1 MSNIFYG
8 DITEKA
14 LGIENAKQLKR
25 FYTQWSINSSKI
37 IKSYVEN
44 ESSKLYNVRW
54 RNKSKEI
61 PFYIRLKAPRSFT
74 GSVWFASRP
83 VNATYLK
90 GKNYK
95 PKKIVI
101 PKSIKRIAVKG
112 SQGWFVPKRYK
123 PDIKDILF
131 NELDPDIPVNTSR
144 FFLSKTSHN
153 KTHKY
158 KKPLL
163 WYQSRSLD
171 GSNKSDKKVAPA
183 MLAEQLGDLLYYDPK
198 LYDMI
203 RQGFDQTVSEAKYL

>member
-1 MSNIFYG
+1 MSDIFYG

-61 PFYIRLKAPRSFT
+61 PFYIRLKAPRSFI

-83 VNATYLK
+83 VNAAYLK

-95 PKKIVI
+95 PQRKLL
-101 PKSIKRIAVKG
+101 PKSIKRVPVKG

-123 PDIKDILF
+123 PDVRDILF
-131 NELDPDIPVNTSR
+131 NELDPEIPVNTSR

-158 KKPLL
+158 KKPLV
-163 WYQSRSLD
+163 WYQ
-171 GSNKSDKKVAPA
+171 NKTDKNVAPA

-203 RQGFDQTVSEAKYL
+203 RQGFDQTVDEAKYL

>member
-1 MSNIFYG
+1 MSNTFYG

-25 FYTQWSINSSKI
+25 FYTQWSINASKI
-37 IKSYVEN
+37 IKSYVES

-61 PFYIRLKAPRSFT
+61 PFYIRLKAPRSFV

-90 GKNYK
+90 GNNYK
-95 PKKIVI
+95 PKRVVI
-101 PKSIKRIAVKG
+101 PKNIKRIPVKG
-112 SQGWFVPKRYK
+112 SQGWFVPKKYK
-123 PDIKDILF
+123 PDVRDILF
-131 NELDPDIPVNTSR
+131 NELDPDIPVKTSR

-163 WYQSRSLD
+163 WYQ
-171 GSNKSDKKVAPA
+171 NKNDKKVAPA

>member
-1 MSNIFYG
+1 MSDIFYG

-14 LGIENAKQLKR
+14 LGIENTKQLKR
-25 FYTQWSINSSKI
+25 FYTQWSINTSKI

-61 PFYIRLKAPRSFT
+61 PFYIRLKAPRSFI

-95 PKKIVI
+95 PQRKLL
-101 PKSIKRIAVKG
+101 PKSIKRVPVKG
-112 SQGWFVPKRYK
+112 SQGWFVPKKYK
-123 PDIKDILF
+123 PDVRDILF
-131 NELDPDIPVNTSR
+131 NELDPEIPVNTSR

-163 WYQSRSLD
+163 WYQ
-171 GSNKSDKKVAPA
+171 NKTDKNVAPA

>member
-1 MSNIFYG
+1 MSDIFYG

-61 PFYIRLKAPRSFT
+61 PFYIRLKAPRSFI

-95 PKKIVI
+95 LQRKLL
-101 PKSIKRIAVKG
+101 PKSIKRVPVKG
-112 SQGWFVPKRYK
+112 SQGWFVPKKYK
-123 PDIKDILF
+123 PDVRDILF

-158 KKPLL
+158 KKPLV
-163 WYQSRSLD
+163 WYQ
-171 GSNKSDKKVAPA
+171 NKESGKVAPA

>member
-1 MSNIFYG
+1 MSDIFYG

-61 PFYIRLKAPRSFT
+61 PFYIRLKAPRSFI

-95 PKKIVI
+95 PQRKLL
-101 PKSIKRIAVKG
+101 PKSIKRVPVKG

-123 PDIKDILF
+123 PDVRDILF

-144 FFLSKTSHN
+144 FFLNKTSHN

-158 KKPLL
+158 KKPLV
-163 WYQSRSLD
+163 WYQ
-171 GSNKSDKKVAPA
+171 NKESGKVAPA
-183 MLAEQLGDLLYYDPK
+183 MLKEQLGDLLYHDPK

-203 RQGFDQTVSEAKYL
+203 REGFDQTVSEAKYL

>member
-1 MSNIFYG
+1 MSDIFYG

-61 PFYIRLKAPRSFT
+61 PFYIRLKAPRSFI

-95 PKKIVI
+95 PQRKLL
-101 PKSIKRIAVKG
+101 PKSIKRVPVKG

-123 PDIKDILF
+123 PDVRDILF

-163 WYQSRSLD
+163 WYQ
-171 GSNKSDKKVAPA
+171 NKTDKNVAPA

>member
-14 LGIENAKQLKR
+14 LGIDNAKQLKR

-37 IKSYVEN
+37 IKSYVES

-61 PFYIRLKAPRSFT
+61 PFYIRLKAPRSFI

-83 VNATYLK
+83 VNAAYLK

-95 PKKIVI
+95 PQRKLL
-101 PKSIKRIAVKG
+101 PKSIKRVPVKG
-112 SQGWFVPKRYK
+112 SQGWFVPKKYK
-123 PDIKDILF
+123 PDVRDILF
-131 NELDPDIPVNTSR
+131 NELDPEIPVNTSR

-163 WYQSRSLD
+163 WYQ
-171 GSNKSDKKVAPA
+171 NKNDKKVAPA

>member
-1 MSNIFYG
+1 MSDIFYG

-61 PFYIRLKAPRSFT
+61 PFYIRLKAPRSFI

-95 PKKIVI
+95 PQRKLL
-101 PKSIKRIAVKG
+101 PKSIKRVPVKG
-112 SQGWFVPKRYK
+112 SQGWFVPKKYK
-123 PDIKDILF
+123 PDVRDILF
-131 NELDPDIPVNTSR
+131 NELDPEIPVNTSR

-163 WYQSRSLD
+163 WYQ
-171 GSNKSDKKVAPA
+171 NKNDKKVAPA
-183 MLAEQLGDLLYYDPK
+183 ILAEQLGDLLYYDPK

-203 RQGFDQTVSEAKYL
+203 REGFDQTVSEAKYL

>member
-14 LGIENAKQLKR
+14 LGIDNAKQLKR

-37 IKSYVEN
+37 IKSYVES

-61 PFYIRLKAPRSFT
+61 PFYIRLKAPRSFI

-95 PKKIVI
+95 PQRKLL
-101 PKSIKRIAVKG
+101 PKSIKRVPVKG
-112 SQGWFVPKRYK
+112 SQGWFVPKKYK
-123 PDIKDILF
+123 PDVRDILF
-131 NELDPDIPVNTSR
+131 NELDPEIPVNTSR

-163 WYQSRSLD
+163 WYQ
-171 GSNKSDKKVAPA
+171 NKNDKKVAPA

>member
-1 MSNIFYG
+1 MSDIFYG

-61 PFYIRLKAPRSFT
+61 PFYIRLKAPRSFI

-95 PKKIVI
+95 PQRKLL
-101 PKSIKRIAVKG
+101 PKSIKRVPVKG
-112 SQGWFVPKRYK
+112 SQGWFVPKKYK
-123 PDIKDILF
+123 PDVRDILF
-131 NELDPDIPVNTSR
+131 NELDPEIPVNTSR

-163 WYQSRSLD
+163 WYQ
-171 GSNKSDKKVAPA
+171 NKNDKKVAPA

>member
-1 MSNIFYG
+1 MSDIFYG

-61 PFYIRLKAPRSFT
+61 PFYIRLKAPRSFI

-83 VNATYLK
+83 VNTAYLK

-95 PKKIVI
+95 PQRKLL
-101 PKSIKRIAVKG
+101 PKSIKRVPVKG
-112 SQGWFVPKRYK
+112 SQGWFVPKKYK
-123 PDIKDILF
+123 PDVRDILF

-163 WYQSRSLD
+163 WYQ
-171 GSNKSDKKVAPA
+171 NKNDKKVGPA

-203 RQGFDQTVSEAKYL
+203 REGFDQTVSEAKYL

>member
-1 MSNIFYG
+1 MSDIFYG

-61 PFYIRLKAPRSFT
+61 PFYIRLKAPRSFI

-95 PKKIVI
+95 PQRKLL
-101 PKSIKRIAVKG
+101 PKSIKRVPVKG

-123 PDIKDILF
+123 PDVRDILF

-163 WYQSRSLD
+163 WYQ
-171 GSNKSDKKVAPA
+171 NKNDKKVAPA
-183 MLAEQLGDLLYYDPK
+183 TLAEQLGDLLYYDPK

>member
-1 MSNIFYG
+1 MSDIFYG

-61 PFYIRLKAPRSFT
+61 PFYIRLKAPRSFI

-83 VNATYLK
+83 INATYLK

-95 PKKIVI
+95 PQRKLL
-101 PKSIKRIAVKG
+101 PKSIKRVPVKG
-112 SQGWFVPKRYK
+112 SQGWFVPKKYK
-123 PDIKDILF
+123 PDVRDILF
-131 NELDPDIPVNTSR
+131 NELDPEIPVNTSR

-163 WYQSRSLD
+163 WYQ
-171 GSNKSDKKVAPA
+171 NKNDKKVAPA

>member
-1 MSNIFYG
+1 MSDIFYG

-61 PFYIRLKAPRSFT
+61 PFYIRLKAPRSFI

-95 PKKIVI
+95 PQRKLL
-101 PKSIKRIAVKG
+101 PKSIKRVPVKG
-112 SQGWFVPKRYK
+112 SQGWFVPKKYK
-123 PDIKDILF
+123 PDVRDILF

-163 WYQSRSLD
+163 WYQ
-171 GSNKSDKKVAPA
+171 NKTDKNVAPA

>member
-14 LGIENAKQLKR
+14 LGIDNAKQLKR

-37 IKSYVEN
+37 IKSYVES

-61 PFYIRLKAPRSFT
+61 PFYIRLKAPRSFI

-95 PKKIVI
+95 PQRKLL
-101 PKSIKRIAVKG
+101 PKSIKRVPVKG
-112 SQGWFVPKRYK
+112 SQGWFVPKKYK
-123 PDIKDILF
+123 PDVRDILF

-163 WYQSRSLD
+163 WYQ
-171 GSNKSDKKVAPA
+171 NKTDKNVAPA

-203 RQGFDQTVSEAKYL
+203 RDGFDQTVSEAKYL

>member
-1 MSNIFYG
+1 MSDIFYG

-61 PFYIRLKAPRSFT
+61 PFYIRLKAPRSFI

-95 PKKIVI
+95 LQRKLL
-101 PKSIKRIAVKG
+101 PKSIKRVPVKG
-112 SQGWFVPKRYK
+112 SQGWFVPKKYK
-123 PDIKDILF
+123 PDVRDILF

-153 KTHKY
+153 KTPKY
-158 KKPLL
+158 KKPLV
-163 WYQSRSLD
+163 WYQ
-171 GSNKSDKKVAPA
+171 NKESGKVAPA
-183 MLAEQLGDLLYYDPK
+183 MLAEQLGDLL
-198 LYDMI
+198 
-203 RQGFDQTVSEAKYL
+203 

>member
-14 LGIENAKQLKR
+14 LGIDNAKQLKR

-37 IKSYVEN
+37 IKSYVES

-61 PFYIRLKAPRSFT
+61 PFYIRMKAPRSFI

-95 PKKIVI
+95 PQRKLL
-101 PKSIKRIAVKG
+101 PKSIKRVPVKG
-112 SQGWFVPKRYK
+112 SQGWFVPKKYK
-123 PDIKDILF
+123 PDVRDILF
-131 NELDPDIPVNTSR
+131 NELDPEIPVNTSR

-163 WYQSRSLD
+163 WYQ
-171 GSNKSDKKVAPA
+171 NKNDKKVAPA

>member
-1 MSNIFYG
+1 MSDIFYG

-25 FYTQWSINSSKI
+25 FYTQWSINTSKI

-61 PFYIRLKAPRSFT
+61 PFYIRLKAPRSFI

-95 PKKIVI
+95 PKKVAI
-101 PKSIKRIAVKG
+101 PKSIKRVPVKG
-112 SQGWFVPKRYK
+112 SQGWFVPKKYK
-123 PDIKDILF
+123 PDVRDILF

-163 WYQSRSLD
+163 WYQ
-171 GSNKSDKKVAPA
+171 NKNDKKVAPA

>member
-1 MSNIFYG
+1 MSDIFYG

-37 IKSYVEN
+37 IKSYVET

-61 PFYIRLKAPRSFT
+61 PFYIRLKAPRSFI

-95 PKKIVI
+95 PKKVVI
-101 PKSIKRIAVKG
+101 PKNIKRMPVKG
-112 SQGWFVPKRYK
+112 SQGWFVPKKYK
-123 PDIKDILF
+123 PDVRDILF
-131 NELDPDIPVNTSR
+131 NGLDPEIPVNTSR

-163 WYQSRSLD
+163 WYQ
-171 GSNKSDKKVAPA
+171 NKTDKIVAPA

-203 RQGFDQTVSEAKYL
+203 REGFDQTVSEAKYL

>member
-1 MSNIFYG
+1 MSDIFYG

-44 ESSKLYNVRW
+44 ESLKLYNVRW

-61 PFYIRLKAPRSFT
+61 PFYIRLKAPRSFI

-90 GKNYK
+90 SNNYK
-95 PKKIVI
+95 PKKVAI
-101 PKSIKRIAVKG
+101 PKSIKRVPVKG
-112 SQGWFVPKRYK
+112 SQGWFVPKKYK
-123 PDIKDILF
+123 PDVRDILF
-131 NELDPDIPVNTSR
+131 NELDPEIPVNTSR
-144 FFLSKTSHN
+144 FFLSRTSHN

-163 WYQSRSLD
+163 WYQ
-171 GSNKSDKKVAPA
+171 NKNDKKVAPA

-203 RQGFDQTVSEAKYL
+203 REGFDQTVSEAKYL

>member
-1 MSNIFYG
+1 MSDIFYG

-61 PFYIRLKAPRSFT
+61 PFYIRLKAPRSFI

-95 PKKIVI
+95 PQRKLL
-101 PKSIKRIAVKG
+101 PKSIKRVPVKG
-112 SQGWFVPKRYK
+112 GQGWFVPKKYK
-123 PDIKDILF
+123 PDVRDILF
-131 NELDPDIPVNTSR
+131 NELDPEIPVNTSR

-163 WYQSRSLD
+163 WYQS
-171 GSNKSDKKVAPA
+171 KSDKKVAPA

-203 RQGFDQTVSEAKYL
+203 REGFDQTVSEAKYL

>member
-95 PKKIVI
+95 PKKVVI
-101 PKSIKRIAVKG
+101 PKNIKRMPVKG
-112 SQGWFVPKRYK
+112 SQGWFVPNKYK
-123 PDIKDILF
+123 PDVRDILF

-144 FFLSKTSHN
+144 FFLSKTSHD

-163 WYQSRSLD
+163 WYQ
-171 GSNKSDKKVAPA
+171 NKSDKKVAPA
-183 MLAEQLGDLLYYDPK
+183 MLAEQLGELLYYDPK

-203 RQGFDQTVSEAKYL
+203 REGFDQTVSEAKYL

>member
-14 LGIENAKQLKR
+14 LGIDNAKQLKR

-37 IKSYVEN
+37 IKSYVES

-61 PFYIRLKAPRSFT
+61 PFYIRLKAPRSFI

-95 PKKIVI
+95 PQRKLL
-101 PKSIKRIAVKG
+101 PKSIKRVPVKG
-112 SQGWFVPKRYK
+112 SQGWFVPKKYK
-123 PDIKDILF
+123 PDVRDILF

-163 WYQSRSLD
+163 WYQ
-171 GSNKSDKKVAPA
+171 NKTDKNVAPA

>member
-1 MSNIFYG
+1 MSDIFYG

-61 PFYIRLKAPRSFT
+61 PFYIRLKAPRSFI

-95 PKKIVI
+95 PQRKLL
-101 PKSIKRIAVKG
+101 PKSIKRVPVKG
-112 SQGWFVPKRYK
+112 SQGWFVPKKYK
-123 PDIKDILF
+123 PDVRDILF

-163 WYQSRSLD
+163 WYQ
-171 GSNKSDKKVAPA
+171 NKNDKKVAPA

-203 RQGFDQTVSEAKYL
+203 REGFDQTVSEAKYL

>member
-1 MSNIFYG
+1 MSDIFYG

-61 PFYIRLKAPRSFT
+61 PFYIRLKAPRSFI

-95 PKKIVI
+95 PKKVVI
-101 PKSIKRIAVKG
+101 PKSIKRVPVKG
-112 SQGWFVPKRYK
+112 SQGWFVPKKYK
-123 PDIKDILF
+123 PDVRDILF

-163 WYQSRSLD
+163 WYQ
-171 GSNKSDKKVAPA
+171 NNNDKKVAPA
-183 MLAEQLGDLLYYDPK
+183 MSSEQLGDLLYYDPK

-203 RQGFDQTVSEAKYL
+203 RQGFDQTISEAKYL

>member
-1 MSNIFYG
+1 MSDISYG

-61 PFYIRLKAPRSFT
+61 PFYIRLKAPRSFI

-95 PKKIVI
+95 PQRKLL
-101 PKSIKRIAVKG
+101 PKSIKRVPVKG
-112 SQGWFVPKRYK
+112 SQGWFVPKKYK
-123 PDIKDILF
+123 PDVRDILF

-163 WYQSRSLD
+163 WYQ
-171 GSNKSDKKVAPA
+171 NKNDKKVAPA

>member
-1 MSNIFYG
+1 MSDIFYG

-61 PFYIRLKAPRSFT
+61 PFYIRLKAPRSFI

-95 PKKIVI
+95 PKRVVI
-101 PKSIKRIAVKG
+101 PKNIKRIAVKG
-112 SQGWFVPKRYK
+112 SQGWFVPKKYK
-123 PDIKDILF
+123 PDVRDILF
-131 NELDPDIPVNTSR
+131 NELDPDTPKNSR

-158 KKPLL
+158 KKHLL
-163 WYQSRSLD
+163 WYQ
-171 GSNKSDKKVAPA
+171 NKNDKKVAPA

-203 RQGFDQTVSEAKYL
+203 REGFDQTISEAKYL

>member
-1 MSNIFYG
+1 MSNTFYG

-25 FYTQWSINSSKI
+25 FYTQWSINASKI
-37 IKSYVEN
+37 IKSYVES

-61 PFYIRLKAPRSFT
+61 PFYIRLKAPISFV

-90 GKNYK
+90 GNNYK
-95 PKKIVI
+95 PKRVVI
-101 PKSIKRIAVKG
+101 PKNIKRIPVKG
-112 SQGWFVPKRYK
+112 SQGWFVPKKYK
-123 PDIKDILF
+123 PDVRDILF
-131 NELDPDIPVNTSR
+131 NELDPDIPVKTSR

-163 WYQSRSLD
+163 WYQ
-171 GSNKSDKKVAPA
+171 NKNDKKVAPA

>member
-1 MSNIFYG
+1 MSDIFYG

-61 PFYIRLKAPRSFT
+61 PFYIRLKAPRSFI

-83 VNATYLK
+83 VNAAYLK

-95 PKKIVI
+95 PQRKLL
-101 PKSIKRIAVKG
+101 PKSIKRVPVKG

-123 PDIKDILF
+123 PDVRDILF
-131 NELDPDIPVNTSR
+131 NELDPEIPVNTSR

-158 KKPLL
+158 KKPLV
-163 WYQSRSLD
+163 WYQ
-171 GSNKSDKKVAPA
+171 NKTDKNVAPA

-203 RQGFDQTVSEAKYL
+203 REGFDQTVDEAKYL

>member
-44 ESSKLYNVRW
+44 ESSKLYNVKW

-61 PFYIRLKAPRSFT
+61 PFYIRLKAPRSFI

-95 PKKIVI
+95 LKKVVI
-101 PKSIKRIAVKG
+101 PKSIKRVPVKD
-112 SQGWFVPKRYK
+112 SQGWFVPKKYK
-123 PDIKDILF
+123 PDVRDILF
-131 NELDPDIPVNTSR
+131 NELDPEIPVNTSR

-163 WYQSRSLD
+163 WYQS
-171 GSNKSDKKVAPA
+171 KSDKKVAPA

-203 RQGFDQTVSEAKYL
+203 REGFDQTVSEAKYL

>member
-1 MSNIFYG
+1 MSDIFYG

-61 PFYIRLKAPRSFT
+61 PFYIRLKAPRSFI

-95 PKKIVI
+95 PKRVVI
-101 PKSIKRIAVKG
+101 PKNIKRIAVKG
-112 SQGWFVPKRYK
+112 SKGWFVPKKYK
-123 PDIKDILF
+123 PDVRDILF
-131 NELDPDIPVNTSR
+131 NELDPEIPVNTSR

-163 WYQSRSLD
+163 WYQ
-171 GSNKSDKKVAPA
+171 NKNDKNVAPA
-183 MLAEQLGDLLYYDPK
+183 MLSEQLGDLLYYDPK

>member
-1 MSNIFYG
+1 MSDIFYG

-61 PFYIRLKAPRSFT
+61 PFYIRLKAPRSFI

-95 PKKIVI
+95 PQRKLL
-101 PKSIKRIAVKG
+101 PKSIKRVPVKG
-112 SQGWFVPKRYK
+112 SQGWFVPKKYK
-123 PDIKDILF
+123 PDVRDILF

-163 WYQSRSLD
+163 WYQ
-171 GSNKSDKKVAPA
+171 NKNDKNVAPA

-203 RQGFDQTVSEAKYL
+203 REGFDQTVEEAKYL

>member
-1 MSNIFYG
+1 MSDIFYG

-37 IKSYVEN
+37 IKSYIEN

-61 PFYIRLKAPRSFT
+61 PFYIRLKAPRSFI

-95 PKKIVI
+95 PKKVVI
-101 PKSIKRIAVKG
+101 PKSIKRVPVKG
-112 SQGWFVPKRYK
+112 SQGWFVPKKYK
-123 PDIKDILF
+123 PDVRDILF
-131 NELDPDIPVNTSR
+131 NELDPEIPVNTSR

-163 WYQSRSLD
+163 WYQ
-171 GSNKSDKKVAPA
+171 NKTDKNVAPV

-203 RQGFDQTVSEAKYL
+203 REGFDQTISEAKYL

>member
-1 MSNIFYG
+1 MSDIFYG

-61 PFYIRLKAPRSFT
+61 PFYIRLKAPRSFV

-95 PKKIVI
+95 PQRKLL
-101 PKSIKRIAVKG
+101 PKSIKRVPVKG
-112 SQGWFVPKRYK
+112 SQGWFVPKKYK
-123 PDIKDILF
+123 PDVRDILF

-163 WYQSRSLD
+163 WYQ
-171 GSNKSDKKVAPA
+171 NKNDKKVAPA
-183 MLAEQLGDLLYYDPK
+183 MLAKQLGDLLYHDPK

>member
-1 MSNIFYG
+1 MSDIFYG

-25 FYTQWSINSSKI
+25 FYTQWSINSSQT

-54 RNKSKEI
+54 RHKSKEI
-61 PFYIRLKAPRSFT
+61 PFYIRLKAPRSFI

-95 PKKIVI
+95 PQRKLL
-101 PKSIKRIAVKG
+101 PKSIKRVPVKG
-112 SQGWFVPKRYK
+112 SQGWFVPKKYK
-123 PDIKDILF
+123 PDVRDILF

-163 WYQSRSLD
+163 WYQ
-171 GSNKSDKKVAPA
+171 NKNDKNVAPA

-203 RQGFDQTVSEAKYL
+203 RHGFDQTVSEAKYL

>member
-1 MSNIFYG
+1 MSDIFYG

-61 PFYIRLKAPRSFT
+61 PFYIRLKAPRSFI

-83 VNATYLK
+83 VNAAYLK

-95 PKKIVI
+95 PKKVAI
-101 PKSIKRIAVKG
+101 PKSIKRVPVKG
-112 SQGWFVPKRYK
+112 SQGWFVPKKYK
-123 PDIKDILF
+123 PDVRDILF
-131 NELDPDIPVNTSR
+131 NELDPEIPVNTSR

-163 WYQSRSLD
+163 WYQ
-171 GSNKSDKKVAPA
+171 NKNDKNVAPA

-203 RQGFDQTVSEAKYL
+203 REGFDQTVSEAKYL

>member
-14 LGIENAKQLKR
+14 LGIDNAKQLKR

-37 IKSYVEN
+37 IKSYVES

-61 PFYIRLKAPRSFT
+61 PFYIRLKAPRSFI

-95 PKKIVI
+95 PQRKLL
-101 PKSIKRIAVKG
+101 PKSIKRVPVKG
-112 SQGWFVPKRYK
+112 SQGWFVPKKYK
-123 PDIKDILF
+123 PDVRDILF
-131 NELDPDIPVNTSR
+131 NELDPEIPVNTSR

-163 WYQSRSLD
+163 WYQ
-171 GSNKSDKKVAPA
+171 NKNDKKVAPA

-203 RQGFDQTVSEAKYL
+203 RDGFDQTVSEAKYL

>member
-61 PFYIRLKAPRSFT
+61 PFYIRLKAPRSFV

-95 PKKIVI
+95 PKKVVI
-101 PKSIKRIAVKG
+101 PKNIKRVPVKG
-112 SQGWFVPKRYK
+112 SQGWFVPKKYK
-123 PDIKDILF
+123 PDVRDILF

-153 KTHKY
+153 KTRKY

-163 WYQSRSLD
+163 WYQD
-171 GSNKSDKKVAPA
+171 KSDKKVAPA

-203 RQGFDQTVSEAKYL
+203 REGFDQTVSEAKYL